1 MREIGETEFNKF
13 LSCINVSR
21 LPFAYFNCDVNGQS
35 QYFFFRIFFFKKTFE
50 YFFFNFNSLFQI
62 HNHQM
67 ILKEQWNDT
76 NHYFLTALIGHFQK
90 LCKGPAIGTEYE
102 NSKIF
107 YCGKLMYLK
116 SIFGN
121 VINLSHSSYPHL
133 IYKIHI
139 IH

>member
-1 MREIGETEFNKF
+1 M
-13 LSCINVSR
+13 
-21 LPFAYFNCDVNGQS
+21 
-35 QYFFFRIFFFKKTFE
+35 
-50 YFFFNFNSLFQI
+50 FQI

-76 NHYFLTALIGHFQK
+76 YFFDTNHYFLTALIGHFQK
-90 LCKGPAIGTEYE
+90 LRKGPAIGTEYE

-133 IYKIHI
+133 IYKFHI
-139 IH
+139 IHFIIDTPVILFQNIYKMNEMFCELPNFKLPTSGSLV